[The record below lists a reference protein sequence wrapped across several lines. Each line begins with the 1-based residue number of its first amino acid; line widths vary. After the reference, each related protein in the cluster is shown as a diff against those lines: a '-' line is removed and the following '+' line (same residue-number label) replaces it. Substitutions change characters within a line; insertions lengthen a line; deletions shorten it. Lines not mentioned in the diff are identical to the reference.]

1 MFYFNWN
8 KKLINESW
16 YNQFQNKSPYQTS
29 LSHFKRNSN
38 RIKPKSIKINKTKQQ
53 KLSRK
58 INRLK

>member
-29 LSHFKRNSN
+29 FSHFKRNSN